1 MPYGVVAAMWELVT
15 LIVCL
20 AGGLALA
27 ARRAPLWIWALV
39 VAAIALAWQIGLPE
53 GHVEI
58 PSFGLLSLLGWL
70 PAVAFGALAIPMLRR
85 SVLVA
90 PAFRFIRRALPRL
103 SEVARQS
110 AGAGTIGFDAEFF
123 GGRPDWDKLR
133 AVPPITLTDEERAFL
148 DGATEQLCRMIDDWR
163 IRHDQD
169 IPDEVWRFLKEHHFF
184 GLRIAKQHGG
194 LGFSAQ
200 ALSLVL
206 GKVASRSP
214 DVFTI
219 IMIPNSLGLGE
230 LIETYGTDEQ
240 KRHHLPRLARGDD
253 IPCLALTGPASGSD
267 AAAMR
272 DIGTVTRGRYQG
284 ADTLGIRVSW
294 DKRYIT
300 LAPNATL
307 LGLAFHLFDPEN
319 LLGKGEDVGITVA
332 LVPADHPGVVIGARH
347 LSAGTAFPIG
357 PTSGKDVFI
366 PLAWVLGGD
375 DMAGQAWRML
385 MECVSASRA
394 IALPS
399 CAAAGAKSMLR
410 VSTAYGRIRRQF
422 RSPIAKMEALEEPL
436 ARMVEAA
443 YVSEAGRAV
452 TASMV
457 SRGEKPAVI
466 SALMKY
472 QTTER
477 LRGSVNDAMD
487 LHAGRAIC
495 DGPANYLQSAYQ
507 MVPAAVTVEG
517 ANIVTRALIT
527 ATQGAL
533 MSHPYLGREMRACQ
547 DADERRGLAAFE
559 HAILDHVSF
568 ALSNAAGAFIHN
580 LTAGWFAKVPA
591 RTPGTARWYRQ
602 LWRASRNFAFVADV
616 SIVLLG
622 AGGLR
627 IRQKITGRL
636 ADALSELYLLACA
649 LKRHEDDGMPA
660 EDRPIVAFAAQNGF
674 YRFQEALRGTIDNFP
689 VAWARRLMKIVVF
702 PLGAPYRPAPDR
714 LGHKIVGLVLEPGE
728 LRDRLTRY
736 IYLSTD
742 PNEPTGLLEVALEKA
757 IRAENAE
764 KKVDRA
770 VRRGLVRR
778 YHGIDWI
785 GGAAKQGVI
794 SEGEAELLR
803 EVEALAARVIAVDHF
818 DPDAVRP
825 NYMTPGHN
833 TRAAQ
838 GAAAE

>member
-1 MPYGVVAAMWELVT
+1 MWQLIA

-20 AGGLALA
+20 AGALVLA
-27 ARRAPLWIWALV
+27 ARRSPLWLWAL
-39 VAAIALAWQIGLPE
+39 ALLAITSTWQIGLLE
-53 GHVEI
+53 GHLEV
-58 PSFGLLSLLGWL
+58 PSFGPLSLLGWL
-70 PAVAFGALAIPMLRR
+70 PAVALGALSIPPLRR
-85 SVLVA
+85 SVLVS

-110 AGAGTIGFDAEFF
+110 AGAGTAGFDAELF

-133 AVPPITLTDEERAFL
+133 AVPPMTLTDEERAFL

-163 IRHDQD
+163 NRHDQD
-169 IPDEVWRFLKEHHFF
+169 IPEEVWRFLKEHHFF
-184 GLRIAKQHGG
+184 GLRIAKRHGG

-240 KRHHLPRLARGDD
+240 KRHLLPRLARGED

-272 DIGTVTRGRYQG
+272 DVGTVTRGRYQG

-307 LGLAFHLFDPEN
+307 VGLAFHLFDPDN

-332 LVPADHPGVVIGARH
+332 LVPADHPGVVIGSRH

-366 PLAWVLGGD
+366 PLAWVLGGE

-385 MECVSASRA
+385 MECVAASRA

-399 CAAAGAKSMLR
+399 CAAAGVKSMLR
-410 VSTAYGRIRRQF
+410 VCTAYGRIRRQF
-422 RSPIAKMEALEEPL
+422 RSPIARMEALQEPL

-452 TASMV
+452 TAAMV

-477 LRGSVNDAMD
+477 LRAAVNDAMD
-487 LHAGRAIC
+487 LHAGRAVC

-507 MVPAAVTVEG
+507 MVPAAITVEG
-517 ANIVTRALIT
+517 ANIVTRALM
-527 ATQGAL
+527 AFTQGAL
-533 MSHPYLGREMRACQ
+533 ISHPYLGREMRACQ
-547 DADERRGLAAFE
+547 DAD
-559 HAILDHVSF
+559 
-568 ALSNAAGAFIHN
+568 
-580 LTAGWFAKVPA
+580 
-591 RTPGTARWYRQ
+591 
-602 LWRASRNFAFVADV
+602 
-616 SIVLLG
+616 
-622 AGGLR
+622 
-627 IRQKITGRL
+627 
-636 ADALSELYLLACA
+636 
-649 LKRHEDDGMPA
+649 
-660 EDRPIVAFAAQNGF
+660 
-674 YRFQEALRGTIDNFP
+674 
-689 VAWARRLMKIVVF
+689 
-702 PLGAPYRPAPDR
+702 
-714 LGHKIVGLVLEPGE
+714 
-728 LRDRLTRY
+728 
-736 IYLSTD
+736 
-742 PNEPTGLLEVALEKA
+742 
-757 IRAENAE
+757 
-764 KKVDRA
+764 
-770 VRRGLVRR
+770 
-778 YHGIDWI
+778 
-785 GGAAKQGVI
+785 
-794 SEGEAELLR
+794 
-803 EVEALAARVIAVDHF
+803 
-818 DPDAVRP
+818 
-825 NYMTPGHN
+825 
-833 TRAAQ
+833 
-838 GAAAE
+838 